1 MRIID
6 AIGVCICIATASP
19 AAASKIFVIDQSVDL
34 YPERFEREGAR
45 IDLGKAALSEIRSDD
60 IVQGTVWFRRGHV
73 RVYDPRNFTIY
84 SWIEAPNATLRVGS
98 KSMSLLNAAG
108 EAFGTPFY
116 GDALI
121 VSAASR
127 AAAGPFDVYGFRYRI
142 AFDAVVSGGKAAA
155 ADFVLKPVIFNGG
168 YAPGDILASAV
179 PESSSWVMMALGFAG
194 LGLAVRRRRADMS
207 PAIA

>member
-1 MRIID
+1 M
-6 AIGVCICIATASP
+6 
-19 AAASKIFVIDQSVDL
+19 
-34 YPERFEREGAR
+34 
-45 IDLGKAALSEIRSDD
+45 
-60 IVQGTVWFRRGHV
+60 
-73 RVYDPRNFTIY
+73 YDPRNFTIY

-98 KSMSLLNAAG
+98 KSMALLNAAG
-108 EAFGTPFY
+108 EVFGTPFY

-168 YAPGDILASAV
+168 YGPGDISASSV
-179 PESSSWVMMALGFAG
+179 PEPSSWAMMALGFAG
-194 LGLAVRRRRADMS
+194 LGLAMRRRVISVA
-207 PAIA
+207 AAA